1 MMAATGLC
9 SMTGFG
15 ESRAEIGSYTVMVT
29 VRSVNSRYLDFRF
42 KAPSICAFMEPMV
55 RQRVKQLLVRGKVE
69 LNLALSRNPAAAD
82 APVQVDIGL
91 ARAYKQIFLQLQQEL
106 GLTPGDIP
114 LSLLAAQPEVLV
126 RNSLDADQVS
136 SHAEQYLEV
145 VEEAL
150 RFLREMQE
158 VEGRALQEDLLVRC
172 EQLESLLDEVSLL
185 VQDYPQVIRDRL
197 AERIKKLL
205 DGLAPV
211 DEERVYQEAAQLAEK
226 ADITEEIVRFKSH
239 CQQFFRTIRE
249 QTGSRGKKLDFII
262 QELLRE
268 TNTIGSKASSLP
280 VVQVV
285 VQIKDELEKLREQV
299 QNVA

>member
-1 MMAATGLC
+1 MAAAGLC

-15 ESRAEIGSYTVMVT
+15 ESKAEIGSYAVMVT

-42 KAPSICAFMEPMV
+42 KAPSTCAFMEPQV

-69 LNLALSRNPAAAD
+69 LSLALSRNPEAAD
-82 APVQVDIGL
+82 AAVQADIAL
-91 ARAYKQIFLQLQQEL
+91 ARAYKKLFQQLQQEL
-106 GLTPGDIP
+106 ELTPGDVP
-114 LSLLAAQPEVLV
+114 LSLLVAQPEVLV
-126 RNSLDADQVS
+126 RSGLDAEQVS
-136 SHAEQYLEV
+136 SHAEQYLKV
-145 VEEAL
+145 IDEAL
-150 RFLREMQE
+150 LSLKEMQL
-158 VEGRALQEDLLVRC
+158 VEGQALQEDLLARC
-172 EQLESLLDEVSLL
+172 GQLEALLDEVRIL
-185 VQDYPQVIRDRL
+185 VEDYPQLIRDRL

-205 DGLAPV
+205 AGLAPV
-211 DEERVYQEAAQLAEK
+211 DDERVYQEAAQLAEK
-226 ADITEEIVRFKSH
+226 ADITEEIVRFESH
-239 CQQFFRTIRE
+239 CQQFSWTIRE
-249 QTGSRGKKLDFII
+249 QSGSRGKKLDFII